1 MSWIRPMQCTECRIK
16 DEQLAARNAMVE
28 AKVVLIKQLREDN
41 DTLAETLRLER
52 EKTKT
57 LEEEVLNLEQ
67 DAGLLERLIAHMRA
81 GAAIVQDVDDDDCCE

>member
-41 DTLAETLRLER
+41 DTLAETLRLDR

-57 LEEEVLNLEQ
+57 GYRSAFQRSWTICGLRSPCMFFITIF
-67 DAGLLERLIAHMRA
+67 AGFT
-81 GAAIVQDVDDDDCCE
+81 AACG